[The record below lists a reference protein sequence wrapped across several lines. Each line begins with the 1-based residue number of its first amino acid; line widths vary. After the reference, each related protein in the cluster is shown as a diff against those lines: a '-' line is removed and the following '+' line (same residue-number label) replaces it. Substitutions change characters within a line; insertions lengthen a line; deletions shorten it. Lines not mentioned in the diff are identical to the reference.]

1 MITLLNFL
9 RYRQGISTLFSS
21 DYESHMQSDEMNQ
34 GADMSNGGGDTYRQ
48 APFNNNN
55 NMMNNSSYQQPA
67 Y

>member
-21 DYESHMQSDEMNQ
+21 DYESHMQNDDINQ
-34 GADMSNGGGDTYRQ
+34 GADTSNGAGGDMYRQQ

-55 NMMNNSSYQQPA
+55 MNSSYQQPA